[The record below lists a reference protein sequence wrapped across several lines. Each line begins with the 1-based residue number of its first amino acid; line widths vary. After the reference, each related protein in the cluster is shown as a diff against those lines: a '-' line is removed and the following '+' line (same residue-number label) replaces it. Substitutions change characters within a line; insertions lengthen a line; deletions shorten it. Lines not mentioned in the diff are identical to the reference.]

1 MFCHSLQTGHGYS
14 GRPRRLLSISFCT
27 SNKPVPGA
35 FRPHGSMHGTITSQR
50 IPFQKLSTSY
60 FTSRVSTARNACGY
74 GARTVMRTSLP
85 MCSSNAR
92 PL

>member
-14 GRPRRLLSISFCT
+14 GRPRRLLSINFCT
-27 SNKPVPGA
+27 SNRPVPGA

-50 IPFQKLSTSY
+50 SPSQKLSTRY
-60 FTSRVSTARNACGY
+60 FTSLGQHGQEASGY
-74 GARTVMRTSLP
+74 GARTVIRTSLP
-85 MCSSNAR
+85 MCSSSAR